1 MQAEVA
7 RVVRRVVSEEHSTG
21 VQVLEEQV
29 LNDGGCYS
37 ADIVLRGLPGARG
50 PRRVA
55 IEVDGPLHFLRGPG
69 ADVGERGRRHLNG
82 STRLKQ
88 RLLSLLGWDVLSV
101 PYYEWD
107 ALGHDL
113 QAQCVYVRSL
123 LSVSLASDEVT
134 PSP

>member
-1 MQAEVA
+1 M
-7 RVVRRVVSEEHSTG
+7 
-21 VQVLEEQV
+21 

-55 IEVDGPLHFLRGPG
+55 IEVDGPSHFLRGPG
-69 ADVGERGRRHLNG
+69 ADAGERGGGHLNG

-101 PYYEWD
+101 PYYDWD

-123 LSVSLASDEVT
+123 LSASLASDSV
-134 PSP
+134 PSPT